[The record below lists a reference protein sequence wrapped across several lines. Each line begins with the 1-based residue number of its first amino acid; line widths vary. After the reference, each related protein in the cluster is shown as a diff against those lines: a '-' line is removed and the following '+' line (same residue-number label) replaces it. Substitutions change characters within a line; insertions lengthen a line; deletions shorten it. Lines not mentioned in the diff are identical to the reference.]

1 MSRMSKVVKEEALA
15 KKEKKVVNFMGG
27 YSYELNPI
35 DTLKMITASS
45 IFGEPQY
52 YRNGE
57 FAEKSMPDFYY
68 ELDPEFKT
76 YSVLEDDKYFNMKT
90 SEIMEKVID
99 EGLDYDF
106 GAVLNW
112 AVELRKN
119 YLMRLNPQVI
129 MVRAAMHPKK
139 EEFVKNNPGEFD
151 RINQIVMS
159 RADEPIS
166 QFTYFLYR
174 NKSHKNLPN
183 LLKRSWA
190 KKIASLSPYA
200 FNKYKNAGIG
210 MKDIICIC
218 HPKSEVVDEFMK
230 TGKVKVEEEDMTWEI
245 LKSKGKTWD
254 EILKTIKMNHMALL
268 RNLRGIFTEINDKE
282 ICQNVLKELKAGVKD
297 GKQFPFR
304 YWSALKA
311 LQDDKEVNHKTLIC
325 DALEECMDIACEN
338 MPTLQ
343 GKTMC
348 LTDNSGSAW
357 GTFNSEYGTITVAEI
372 DNLSSVIVARNCEEG
387 YVGKFGDK
395 LIEYPISKRN
405 GVLIQ
410 AQNINNGHGDDV
422 GRATENGIWLF
433 LDRAIKNKEHWD
445 NIFVFSDMQ
454 AGHGGLYGL
463 DVTDYKDYICR
474 KRYID
479 VNKLI
484 SKYRSEVNP
493 KVNVFMVQ
501 TAGYTNVLVPEYG
514 YRCNLLYGWTG
525 KELIF
530 ADTMIKFWDDKDSN
544 KNLNK

>member
-1 MSRMSKVVKEEALA
+1 MSKMSKVVKAEALA
-15 KKEKKVVNFMGG
+15 KKEKKVTNFMGG

-52 YRNGE
+52 YRDGK
-57 FAEKSMPDFYY
+57 FAEKTMSDSFYRVDSDF
-68 ELDPEFKT
+68 KA
-76 YSVLEDDKYFNMKT
+76 YSVLDDDKYARMDT
-90 SEIMEKVID
+90 SELMEKVID
-99 EGLDYDF
+99 EALDCDF

-119 YLMRLNPQVI
+119 YFMRLNPQVI
-129 MVRAAMHPKK
+129 MVRASMHPKK
-139 EEFVKNNPGEFD
+139 DEYVKNNPGEFD

-159 RADEPIS
+159 RADEPIT
-166 QFTYFLYR
+166 QLTYFLYK

-190 KKIASLSPYA
+190 KKISSLSPYA
-200 FNKYKNAGIG
+200 FNKYKNAGLG

-218 HPKSEVVDEFMK
+218 HPKSDVVDEYMK
-230 TGKVKVEEEDMTWEI
+230 TGKVAVEEEDLTWEI
-245 LKSKGKTWD
+245 LKSNGKSWS
-254 EILKTIKMNHMALL
+254 EILNTIKLNHMALL
-268 RNLRGIFTEINDKE
+268 RNLRGIFTEIEDKQV
-282 ICQNVLKELKAGVKD
+282 CKKVLEELKAGVKE

-311 LQDDKEVNHKTLIC
+311 VKADNDINHKILIC
-325 DALEECMDIACEN
+325 DVLEECIDIACEN
-338 MPTLQ
+338 MPTLK

-357 GTFNSEYGTITVAEI
+357 HTFNSEYGTTTIAEI
-372 DNLSSVIVARNCEEG
+372 DNLSSVIVARNSEEG
-387 YVGKFGDK
+387 YVGKFGNK

-410 AQNINNGHGDDV
+410 NETVSQNKGKDV
-422 GRATENGIWLF
+422 GLDTENGVWLF

-463 DVTDYKDYICR
+463 DSKEYADYTCR
-474 KRYID
+474 VCYID

-484 SKYRSEVNP
+484 AKYRSEVNP

-501 TAGYTNVLVPEYG
+501 TAGYTNILVPEYG

-530 ADTMIKFWDDKDSN
+530 ADAMIKFWDDKDSN
-544 KNLNK
+544 KNTNK